1 MKRILAIFI
10 CIITVMLLMCGCAKS
25 NIQNTTETQAT
36 SETSPN
42 NVNNESLNDMLK
54 IYEESMEDNISL
66 YCENYLTY
74 KGNPFKNL
82 ESIEDVIT
90 DEHYKKIKST
100 ENYQSD
106 DKDYEQAT
114 ALNCLYYGEYSTPS
128 DTISVLAQCY
138 QSVIVDNKSTTY
150 NTFYIFNMKYDEQNG
165 WLIDSVEKPSNEYL
179 EG

>member
-1 MKRILAIFI
+1 MKRVLTIFI
-10 CIITVMLLMCGCAKS
+10 CIITVTLIMCGCAKS
-25 NIQNTTETQAT
+25 NVPNTTETQTTNEA
-36 SETSPN
+36 SPSN
-42 NVNNESLNDMLK
+42 LNNEPLNDMLK

-82 ESIEDVIT
+82 ESVKSIIT
-90 DEHYKKIKST
+90 DEHYERIKST

-114 ALNCLYYGEYSTPS
+114 ALNCLYYEEYSTPS
-128 DTISVLAQCY
+128 DTVNVLAQCY

-150 NTFYIFNMKYDEQNG
+150 NTFYVFNMKYDEQNG

-179 EG
+179 KE